1 MRVLTSQFMYDF
13 IDLLKILYLFNTSAR
28 DVLVKLLVLN
38 SWENHVVGG
47 IMIIKKSWGQL
58 TDLVKSMVIIIPTYT
73 FSVLINC

>member
-38 SWENHVVGG
+38 S
-47 IMIIKKSWGQL
+47 
-58 TDLVKSMVIIIPTYT
+58 
-73 FSVLINC
+73 